1 MLPLGLSEPTDD
13 TLEILCIGAHC
24 DDIEIGCG
32 GTVLRLVK
40 QFPAARFRWIVL
52 SSDDERGAEAQNAAE
67 FFLQGAGKQDIR
79 IERFRD
85 GYFPWAGAEIKDY
98 LELLKADVEPDLILT
113 HHRNDA
119 HQDHRIV
126 AQLTSNTWRNH
137 LILEYE
143 IPKYD
148 GDLGS
153 PNVLIALDKATA
165 QRKIDGLMDHFPSQ
179 RERAW
184 FDADLFHAVLRI
196 RGMEA
201 NAPER
206 LAEGFYATKVVL

>member
-1 MLPLGLSEPTDD
+1 MLPLGLAEPAGEP
-13 TLEILCIGAHC
+13 LEILCIGAHC

-32 GTVLRLVK
+32 GTVLRLVQ
-40 QFPAARFRWIVL
+40 QFPTARFRWIVL
-52 SSDDERGAEAQNAAE
+52 SSDDERAAEAQRAAE
-67 FFLQGAGKQDIR
+67 YFLQGAGKQDIR
-79 IERFRD
+79 IERFRN

-98 LELLKADVEPDLILT
+98 LEALKADVAPHLILT
-113 HHRNDA
+113 HHRHDA

-126 AQLTSNTWRNH
+126 AELTWNTWRNH

-153 PNVLIALDKATA
+153 PNVLIALDAETA
-165 QRKIDGLMDHFPSQ
+165 ERKIAGLMEHFPSQ
-179 RERAW
+179 QERAW
-184 FDADLFHAVLRI
+184 FDPDLFRAVLRV

-201 NAPER
+201 NAPAR